1 MNFEHYNQ
9 LHQNIVNSTPTAP
22 PYNNPDYFN
31 YTKLNASRTGRW
43 VKTGVITEENQAVIK
58 SINTPQTWI
67 LISEPWCGDAS
78 HIVPFVHLLASLN
91 PKITLDIELRDA
103 EPHRINE
110 YLTNGG
116 KSIPML
122 IIKDENNNDIAVWGP
137 RPKDA
142 QDLFLKLKRE
152 QADFETQ
159 KIQLQNW
166 YNVNKGIDIQNEI
179 TALLK

>member
-1 MNFEHYNQ
+1 MNFEHYYQ
-9 LHQNIVNSTPTAP
+9 LHQNIVNSTPIEP

-31 YTKLNASRTGRW
+31 YTKLNLSRTGRW
-43 VKTGVITEENQAVIK
+43 LKTGIITEENQTVIK
-58 SINTPQTWI
+58 SIKEPQNWI
-67 LISEPWCGDAS
+67 LITEPWCGDAS

-91 PKITLDIELRDA
+91 PRINLDIELRDA
-103 EPHRINE
+103 EPHRINQ

-122 IIKDENNNDIAVWGP
+122 IIKDENNNDVAVWGP

-142 QDLFLKLKRE
+142 QDLFLKLKSE

-166 YNVNKGIDIQNEI
+166 YNDNKGINIQNEI